1 MRFGTFSLS
10 QMPDQSI
17 RVEAF
22 DKGVEQ
28 SLRLVASDIMP
39 RLQ

>member
-1 MRFGTFSLS
+1 MKFGTFSLS

-22 DKGVEQ
+22 DKDIEQ
-28 SLRLVASDIMP
+28 FQLAEELG
-39 RLQ
+39 